1 MKSIKEVINES
12 TSSWEQATKVSHL
25 LKEAKEFYGGDI
37 PEDII
42 NEINSG
48 KFPDYIWENLQ
59 SHDYRKLK
67 NQLTKYFGKD
77 IEEYINQKDA
87 DEKDIFGIKVKDV
100 KLIDNQKF
108 QSILQFFNYFV
119 REVRDDLYIIE
130 PIYSTKMNDLVYN
143 ECNSI
148 VYHFTDS
155 KSAESILKK
164 GLRIRGRNFENWK
177 YPERVYVYAPGYY
190 ISRENK
196 DLWLQDAMGVV
207 DFSKGSL
214 VVLKIDLHKA
224 KGIDFYKDPAM
235 PQHSVFTYHN
245 IPKECI
251 TKLKFN

>member
-1 MKSIKEVINES
+1 MKSIKETITES
-12 TSSWEQATKVSHL
+12 VRSWEQAMKLSHL
-25 LKEAKEFYGGDI
+25 LKEAREFYGGDV
-37 PEDII
+37 PENIIYEI
-42 NEINSG
+42 NEG

-67 NQLTKYFGKD
+67 TQLTKYFSKD

-87 DEKDIFGIKVKDV
+87 DTNDIFGIKVRNS
-100 KLIDNQKF
+100 KLIDNPKF
-108 QSILQFFNYFV
+108 QSILNFFNYFV
-119 REVRDDLYIIE
+119 REIRNDLYIIE
-130 PIYSTKMNDLVYN
+130 PLYSTKMNDLVYN
-143 ECNSI
+143 KCNGV

-155 KSAESILKK
+155 KSAESILKN

-190 ISRENK
+190 ISGENK
-196 DLWLQDAMGVV
+196 DLWLNDAVNVV
-207 DFSKGSL
+207 DLSKGSL
-214 VVLKIDLHKA
+214 TVLKIDLHKA

>member
-1 MKSIKEVINES
+1 MKSIKESIMES
-12 TSSWEQATKVSHL
+12 FSSWEQAMKLSQL
-25 LKEAKEFYGGDI
+25 LTEAREFYGGDV
-37 PEDII
+37 PENIIYEI
-42 NEINSG
+42 NEG

-67 NQLTKYFGKD
+67 TQLTKYFGKD
-77 IEEYINQKDA
+77 IEEYIDQKDA
-87 DEKDIFGIKVKDV
+87 DINDIFGIKVRNS
-100 KLIDNQKF
+100 KLIDNPKF

-130 PIYSTKMNDLVYN
+130 PLYSTKMNDLVYDK
-143 ECNSI
+143 CNGI

-155 KSAESILKK
+155 KSAESILKN
-164 GLRIRGRNFENWK
+164 GLRIRGRNSENWK
-177 YPERVYVYAPGYY
+177 YPNRVYVYAPGYY
-190 ISRENK
+190 ISRENR
-196 DLWLQDAMGVV
+196 DLWLSDAMDVV
-207 DFSKGSL
+207 DFSKGLL

-251 TKLKFN
+251 EKINFD

>member
-1 MKSIKEVINES
+1 MKSIKESIMES
-12 TSSWEQATKVSHL
+12 FGSWEQAMKVAKL
-25 LKEAKEFYGGDI
+25 LKEAREFYGGDV

-42 NEINSG
+42 AKINGG
-48 KFPDYIWENLQ
+48 KLPDYVYENLQ

-67 NQLTKYFGKD
+67 TQLTKYFGKD
-77 IEEYINQKDA
+77 IEEYVNQKDA
-87 DEKDIFGIKVKDV
+87 DINDIFGIKVRDI
-100 KLIDNQKF
+100 KLINNPKF

-130 PIYSTKMNDLVYN
+130 PLYSTKMNDLVYN
-143 ECNSI
+143 KCNGI

-155 KSAESILKK
+155 KSAESILKN

-177 YPERVYVYAPGYY
+177 YPNRVYVYAPGYY

-196 DLWLQDAMGVV
+196 DLWLQDAMNVV

-251 TKLKFN
+251 EKINFN

>member
-1 MKSIKEVINES
+1 MKSIKESIMES
-12 TSSWEQATKVSHL
+12 FNSWEQSIKVSHL

-42 NEINSG
+42 NEINNG
-48 KFPDYIWENLQ
+48 QFPDYIWENLQ

-67 NQLTKYFGKD
+67 TQLTKYFGKD

-87 DEKDIFGIKVKDV
+87 DVKDIFGIKVRDI
-100 KLIDNQKF
+100 KLIDNPKF

-130 PIYSTKMNDLVYN
+130 PLYSTKMNDLVYN
-143 ECNSI
+143 KCNGI

-155 KSAESILKK
+155 KSAESILKN

-177 YPERVYVYAPGYY
+177 YPNRVYVYAPGYY

-196 DLWLQDAMGVV
+196 DLWLHDAMDVV

-235 PQHSVFTYHN
+235 LQHSVFTYHN

-251 TKLKFN
+251 EKINFK

>member
-1 MKSIKEVINES
+1 MKSIKESIMES
-12 TSSWEQATKVSHL
+12 FSSWEQATKVSHL

-42 NEINSG
+42 NEINDG

-67 NQLTKYFGKD
+67 NQLTKYFGED

-87 DEKDIFGIKVKDV
+87 DVKDIFGIKVKDI
-100 KLIDNQKF
+100 KLIDNPKF

-119 REVRDDLYIIE
+119 REVRNDLYIIE
-130 PIYSTKMNDLVYN
+130 PLYSTKMNDLVYDK
-143 ECNSI
+143 CNGI

-155 KSAESILKK
+155 KSAESILKN

-177 YPERVYVYAPGYY
+177 YPNRVYVYAPGYY

-196 DLWLQDAMGVV
+196 DLWLQDAMNVV
-207 DFSKGSL
+207 DFSKGLL

-251 TKLKFN
+251 EKINFK